1 MSHYDYV
8 VLFPTNAI
16 NKGNPKLR
24 AFVVTDEE
32 HAADIVTWLNT
43 NGTQASVVTL
53 DKYHQKLA
61 NYNERVAA
69 AS

>member
-8 VLFPTNAI
+8 VMHPTNAT

-32 HAADIVTWLNT
+32 HAADIVVWLNA
-43 NGTQASVVTL
+43 NGTQAEVVTL
-53 DKYHQKLA
+53 EKYHQKLA